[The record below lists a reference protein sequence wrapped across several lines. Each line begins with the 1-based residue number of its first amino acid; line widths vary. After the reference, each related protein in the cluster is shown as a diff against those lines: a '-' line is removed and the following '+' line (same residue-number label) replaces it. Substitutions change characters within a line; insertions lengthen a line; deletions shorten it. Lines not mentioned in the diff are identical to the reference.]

1 MKWLWRG
8 LAALTLLLV
17 LVAGGGYLWL
27 RTSLPRID
35 GEVAV
40 RGLTAPVEVIRDCNG
55 IPHIRAEAANDA
67 YFALGFVHA
76 QDRLWQMDMSRRVG
90 AGRLSEVVGAAGLEL
105 DRLMRTLGI
114 YRLAERDF
122 HQLSPELRGAIIAY
136 TDGVNAF
143 LARRRGTLPPAFHLL
158 DYEPE
163 PWVPADSL
171 VWGKLMAMQL
181 SRDWRE
187 ELLRAHLALLLG
199 PDRILDLF
207 PDAAA
212 DRPTILSAAVP
223 APDPFGQGASNAWVV
238 DGRHSATGRPIL
250 ANDPHLGLRLPGIWY
265 LARIEAPGLDVTG
278 ATTPGVPLTL
288 LGHNGHIAWGM
299 TASQADVEDLFV
311 ERLDPDDANAYLT
324 PDGPRPFET
333 REELIG
339 VKDGATETLTVR
351 ATRHGPVI
359 SDALSGAAEIAGEG
373 AVLALSAPYLL
384 AADRSAEAIFR
395 LDRARD
401 WDEFVA
407 ALADFQGLQ
416 QNVLYADTSGNIGF
430 YAPGRVPIRRAG
442 DGYLPADGRT
452 GEGDWTGFIPF
463 DRLPHALNPPAG
475 RLASANNRPA
485 GRDYPYFL
493 GRTWAAPY
501 RAERLGQ
508 LLDGFPRMGTD
519 EAAKMQADDLS
530 LMALDLLP
538 LMLDTVG
545 RRDGRAGEAL
555 AALRRWDARMAA
567 GRPEPLVF
575 TAWVWAA
582 RRAILAD
589 ELGDDFAA
597 YRGLRPKV
605 LKSIL
610 GDKQAWCD
618 DTATAAV
625 EDCGARL
632 SLALD
637 RALATLAAAH
647 GDDMAAWRWGKA
659 HQLALTHRVYARIPL
674 LEDLF
679 SLRFPASGG
688 AFTIHR
694 AASFGDDG
702 SGAYPVGLAASMR
715 AVYDLGDLG
724 ESLWMP
730 ATGQSGNPLSSHFL
744 DLAERWRDFDYLR
757 IADTREAA
765 LSEAEGVLM
774 LIPDDSRQSP

>member
-8 LAALTLLLV
+8 MAALVLLLV
-17 LVAGGGYLWL
+17 LGVGGGYLWL

-40 RGLTAPVEVIRDCNG
+40 RGLTAPVEIVRDRNG
-55 IPHIRAEAANDA
+55 IPHIRAKSVNDA

-90 AGRLSEVVGAAGLEL
+90 AGRLSEIVGEAGLEI

-122 HQLSPELRGAIIAY
+122 HQLSPDLQGAIIAY

-143 LARRRGTLPPAFHLL
+143 LARREGTLPPSFYVL

-171 VWGKLMAMQL
+171 VWGKLMSMQL

-187 ELLRAHLALLLG
+187 ELLRAHLTIRLG
-199 PDRILDLF
+199 PARVQDLF
-207 PDAAA
+207 PEAAA
-212 DRPTILSAAVP
+212 DAPTVIAAATP
-223 APDPFGQGASNAWVV
+223 APDPLAQGASNAWVV
-238 DGRHSATGRPIL
+238 DGRHSATGQPIL

-265 LARIEAPGLDVTG
+265 LARIEAPGLEVTG

-299 TASQADVEDLFV
+299 TASQADVEDLFL
-311 ERLDPDDANAYLT
+311 ERIDPNDANAYLT

-339 VKDGATETLTVR
+339 VKDGATEVLTVR
-351 ATRHGPVI
+351 TTRHGPVI
-359 SDALSGAAEIAGEG
+359 SDALSGTAEIAGDGE
-373 AVLALSAPYLL
+373 VLALSAPYLL
-384 AADRSAEAIFR
+384 DADRSAEAIFR
-395 LDRARD
+395 LNQARD
-401 WDEFVA
+401 WDGFVA
-407 ALADFQGLQ
+407 ALADFHGLQ
-416 QNVLYADTSGNIGF
+416 QNILYADTAGNIGF
-430 YAPGRVPIRRAG
+430 YAPGRVPIRQGG
-442 DGYLPADGRT
+442 DGYLPAEGWT
-452 GEGDWTGFIPF
+452 GAGDWTGFIPF
-463 DRLPHALNPPAG
+463 DRLPHALNPPTG
-475 RLASANNRPA
+475 RLASANNRPV

-493 GRTWAAPY
+493 GRTWEAPY
-501 RAERLGQ
+501 RAERMGQ
-508 LLDGFPRMGTD
+508 LLDGLPRMGAD
-519 EAAKMQADDLS
+519 DAARMQADDLS
-530 LMALDLLP
+530 LMARDLLP

-545 RRDGRAGEAL
+545 RRDGPAGEAL
-555 AALRRWDARMAA
+555 AALRRWDGRMAA
-567 GRPEPLVF
+567 DRPEPLIF

-597 YRGLRPKV
+597 YRGLRSEV

-610 GDKQAWCD
+610 RDKQVWCD
-618 DTATAAV
+618 DAATAEA
-625 EDCGARL
+625 EGCGARL

-637 RALATLAAAH
+637 QALDSLGDAH
-647 GDDMAAWRWGKA
+647 GPDMEAWRWGEA
-659 HQLALTHRVYARIPL
+659 HQLTLAHRVFARIPL
-674 LEDLF
+674 LQDLF

-688 AFTIHR
+688 GFTLDR

-702 SGAYPVGLAASMR
+702 SGSFPVGLAASMR
-715 AVYDLGDLG
+715 AIYDLENLG

-730 ATGQSGNPLSSHFL
+730 ATGQSGNPLSPHFL
-744 DLAERWRDFDYLR
+744 DLAERWRDFEYLR

-765 LSEAEGVLM
+765 LAEAEGVLM
-774 LIPDDSRQSP
+774 LIPDDPRQSP